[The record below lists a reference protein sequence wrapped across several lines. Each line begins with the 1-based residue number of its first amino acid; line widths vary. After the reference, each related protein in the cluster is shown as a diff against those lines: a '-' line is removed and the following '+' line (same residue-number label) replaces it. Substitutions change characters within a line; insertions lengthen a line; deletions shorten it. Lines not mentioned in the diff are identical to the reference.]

1 MMVAILIHALQAESD
16 LVFRRKQLRA
26 WYFNPRSPSGE
37 RRCRWEWSRIHR
49 LISIHA
55 LQAESDAFSFLID
68 PHLEHFNPRSPS
80 GERLYQTI
88 HHDEVG
94 HWISIHT
101 LQAESDGNGM
111 CGHLNSKLFQSTLSK
126 RRATGN
132 NPFRRERLGISIHA
146 LQAESDL
153 TVDSEM

>member
-1 MMVAILIHALQAESD
+1 MMKWDTGFQSTLSK
-16 LVFRRKQLRA
+16 RRATSTGKETVIYQ
-26 WYFNPRSPSGE
+26 F
-37 RRCRWEWSRIHR
+37 
-49 LISIHA
+49 ISIHA
-55 LQAESDAFSFLID
+55 
-68 PHLEHFNPRSPS
+68 
-80 GERLYQTI
+80 
-88 HHDEVG
+88 
-94 HWISIHT
+94 